1 MMHKPT
7 HSYNVDS
14 GAEFHNYGGLE
25 KIFATYAKIVR
36 LITKMQKNG

>member
-14 GAEFHNYGGLE
+14 GADVYGGLE